1 LLSCVVSE
9 LPPAGD
15 GDGVGTDGADTAA
28 GHTQMF
34 GRQDDGDSAA
44 FQALVKERGDLL
56 SEFLLD
62 LEAGGEGLDGPRQL

>member
-1 LLSCVVSE
+1 
-9 LPPAGD
+9 
-15 GDGVGTDGADTAA
+15 
-28 GHTQMF
+28 MF